1 VGGASIGSSQIAL
14 ERTLIVTVIT
24 TMESGEMVSL
34 TGKALIHT
42 PVARSTQGS
51 GGGINPTASVRIS
64 IATVM
69 NILGSLERARDM
81 ATEF

>member
-34 TGKALIHT
+34 TGKALRPT
-42 PVARSTQGS
+42 PVALSIKGS
-51 GGGINPTASVRIS
+51 GSGINPTALVRIP
-64 IATVM
+64 IATVIS
-69 NILGSLERARDM
+69 ILGNSGRVLGM
-81 ATEF
+81 ATGL